1 MAERAKQVCVIAG
14 AGAGNG
20 AAFARRFA
28 AAGYRCALLA
38 RSTGAISRIAR
49 EVPGSLAISCDTGSA
64 SSVAGAFRRIRHEL
78 GPPTT
83 LIYNAAARRFAD
95 LDGTTP
101 EVFEEA
107 WRTGTLGAFL
117 CSREAVPGMRA
128 AGSGNLVFVGATASL
143 RGGAG
148 FLAFASA
155 KAALRSLAQSLARDL
170 GPQGIHVSHLVVD
183 GVIDMP
189 LTRERM
195 PDRPD
200 ALFMAPDAI
209 AEAAFQVTLQPRTAW
224 TFELDLRPAAERW

>member
-1 MAERAKQVCVIAG
+1 MSGTSEKVCVIAG

-28 AAGYRCALLA
+28 AEGWRCVLLA

-49 EVPGSLAISCDTGSA
+49 EVKGALAISCDVGDED
-64 SSVAGAFRRIRHEL
+64 SVADAFGRIRREL
-78 GPPTT
+78 GPPTV
-83 LIYNAAARRFAD
+83 LIYNAAARSFAN

-101 EVFEEA
+101 EMFEEA
-107 WRTGTLGAFL
+107 WRAGTFGAFL
-117 CSREAVPGMRA
+117 CAKEAVVDMRK
-128 AGSGNLVFVGATASL
+128 AGGGNIVLIGATASV
-143 RGGAG
+143 RGGAN
-148 FLAFASA
+148 FLAFAAS
-155 KAALRSLAQSLARDL
+155 KAALRSVGQSLARGL
-170 GPQGIHVSHLVVD
+170 AAENIHVAHVVVD

-209 AEAAFQVTLQPRTAW
+209 AEAVYQVTRQPRSAW
-224 TFELDLRPAAERW
+224 TFELDLRPAAESW